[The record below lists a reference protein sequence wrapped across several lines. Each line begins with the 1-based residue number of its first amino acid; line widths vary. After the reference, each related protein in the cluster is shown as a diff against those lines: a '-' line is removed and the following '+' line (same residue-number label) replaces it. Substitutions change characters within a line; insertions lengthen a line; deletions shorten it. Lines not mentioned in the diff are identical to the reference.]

1 MEHYTTSFM
10 AANPFSSNH
19 TTKIQPASNLNTNT
33 TLATRKTVEE
43 LVREWNMATHLLRT
57 GLETLTQ
64 AETHFRAFDGPGSHY
79 DLCLFTHSDYT
90 LDFDR
95 KINRLKAAAWR
106 YLIDRIELK
115 KLASVKRAAEIDRQ
129 INDGTNLPE
138 ITMDNLFG
146 WLQSLDGQ
154 AKKFLEEAIVEVF
167 EFLRPPSR
175 HYKTNSGFKVGKRVI
190 LCGRVEKV
198 WSGIKF
204 RVSYHYENELR
215 ALDNVFHML
224 DGKPLSNHR
233 NGDLIN
239 AIQESRCGTGKTEYF
254 RYKCFINHNLHLEFK
269 RMDLVQRLNE
279 VGGNGLPMPGRD

>member
-1 MEHYTTSFM
+1 M
-10 AANPFSSNH
+10 
-19 TTKIQPASNLNTNT
+19 
-33 TLATRKTVEE
+33 
-43 LVREWNMATHLLRT
+43 
-57 GLETLTQ
+57 
-64 AETHFRAFDGPGSHY
+64 
-79 DLCLFTHSDYT
+79 
-90 LDFDR
+90 
-95 KINRLKAAAWR
+95 KAAAWR

-154 AKKFLEEAIVEVF
+154 AKKVLEEAIVEVF